1 LGRLTALTR
10 IALSTPVAF
19 VAPADASSPWSPNLT
34 RGLAGASTVRSDA
47 LLQVAHEIPGVQVAA
62 RSLPAADGRGALGD
76 FYDMFPVRLSADTDA
91 RPHAD
96 RVQARCAPTGEGE
109 RWDAVIGD
117 VSGHGPQA
125 AMVAALARHTIRAVA
140 TAEKTPSQIL
150 DRLNTALLTQD
161 PGSER
166 FLTATHLTLF
176 PRPGAVRVLLASA
189 GHMPTLLRSSAGP
202 VRPIGNHGLPLG
214 LFANAGLTNTR
225 VTLRPGDTMLLYTD
239 GVTEARQGREQYGEQ
254 RLRAL
259 LSATGQLGAQDLV
272 DAVEEDVL
280 TFTGGFHTDDIAI
293 LALHATGPAEQIP

>member
-19 VAPADASSPWSPNLT
+19 VAPADASSPWSPNLK

-47 LLQVAHEIPGVQVAA
+47 LLQVAHEIPGVQVGA
-62 RSLPAADGRGALGD
+62 RSLPAADGLGALGD
-76 FYDMFPVRLSADTDA
+76 FYDMFPVRLSAGTDA
-91 RPHAD
+91 RPHED
-96 RVQARCAPTGEGE
+96 RVRARRGPMGE

-125 AMVAALARHTIRAVA
+125 AIVAGFARHTIRAVA
-140 TAEKTPSQIL
+140 TSEKTPSQIL
-150 DRLNTALLTQD
+150 DRLNTALQTQD
-161 PGSER
+161 PGNER
-166 FLTATHLTLF
+166 FLTATYLTLF

-293 LALHATGPAEQIP
+293 LALHATAPAEQIP

>member
-1 LGRLTALTR
+1 MRARPRVEADTDEQLAHRLLTVPTQLPMEPTA
-10 IALSTPVAF
+10 
-19 VAPADASSPWSPNLT
+19 VAPDGDRPLG
-34 RGLAGASTVRSDA
+34 GLLPARMSD
-47 LLQVAHEIPGVQVAA
+47 VPGMQVAA

-166 FLTATHLTLF
+166 FLTATYLMLF
-176 PRPGAVRVLLASA
+176 PHPGGVRVLLASA
-189 GHMPTLLRSSAGP
+189 GHMPALLRSSAGP
-202 VRPIGNHGLPLG
+202 VRPIGHHGLPLG
-214 LFANAGLTNTR
+214 LFANAGLTNSW

-259 LSATGQLGAQDLV
+259 LTAAGQLSAPGLV

-280 TFTGGFHTDDIAI
+280 TFTGGSHTDDLAI
-293 LALHATGPAEQIP
+293 LALHATGLAEQIP